1 MKNSVAGYFTVEA
14 VLIFPVILFVYSFLL
29 YMGFF
34 QYNRCLLE
42 QDVLLAAIK
51 SSRILPYDSAEAAR
65 QAVAAVERPG
75 LDKYIGWTAETPRV
89 SAGQGKISI
98 EAGGYM
104 DIPLFRNVPFLH
116 GDRWELR
123 EQTEIKAQEPVFFI
137 RLCRRILRG
146 ETDAEDGE
154 NQEFEQDIY

>member
-1 MKNSVAGYFTVEA
+1 MKDSVAGYFTVEA
-14 VLIFPVILFVYSFLL
+14 VLIFPIILFVYSFLL

-51 SSRILPYDSAEAAR
+51 SSRILPYDSVEAAR
-65 QAVAAVERPG
+65 QAGAAVEG
-75 LDKYIGWTAETPRV
+75 LGRDKYIGWTAKDPRV
-89 SAGQGKISI
+89 LAGQGKISI
-98 EAGGYM
+98 EVSGYM

-116 GDRWELR
+116 DGRWEL
-123 EQTEIKAQEPVFFI
+123 QKQAEIKAQEPVFFI

-146 ETDAEDGE
+146 ETDAEDRE
-154 NQEFEQDIY
+154 NQEFEQDIH